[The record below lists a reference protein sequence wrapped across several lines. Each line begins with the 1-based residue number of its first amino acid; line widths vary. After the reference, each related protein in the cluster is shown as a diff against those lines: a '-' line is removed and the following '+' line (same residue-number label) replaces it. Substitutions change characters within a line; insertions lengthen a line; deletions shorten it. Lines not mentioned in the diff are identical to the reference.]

1 MLLLLPLSLASIG
14 AEAGAAVAARCTS
27 DLQCTLNGACISG
40 ACVCEP
46 AWMGSPQ
53 CDVLSVRRAVTTP
66 VQHPSQA
73 GARS

>member
-1 MLLLLPLSLASIG
+1 MLLLPLSVTSNA
-14 AEAGAAVAARCTS
+14 AEAGAAAAARCTS
-27 DLQCTLNGACISG
+27 DLQCTLNGVCISG